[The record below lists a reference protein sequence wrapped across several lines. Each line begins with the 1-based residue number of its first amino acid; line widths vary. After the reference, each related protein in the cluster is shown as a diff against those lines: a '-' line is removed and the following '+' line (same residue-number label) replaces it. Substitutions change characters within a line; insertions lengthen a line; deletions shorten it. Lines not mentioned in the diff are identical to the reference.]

1 MLTFYF
7 LLTNCRDQFIDYW
20 IKSNMLTMGLA
31 SQIYTIL
38 KQPGHEYLTQV
49 GFDLDAMIISK
60 FTHDVYSLRIICLKL
75 TLCDL
80 S

>member
-1 MLTFYF
+1 
-7 LLTNCRDQFIDYW
+7 
-20 IKSNMLTMGLA
+20 MLTMGLA